1 MRHLYL
7 VRFYNGRPA
16 ETATS
21 IRAAKRLAGGYA
33 DEMDDL
39 EGRRWL
45 VFRTLAGLRSGF
57 GECATIQRLTPE
69 QVCEVARWPT
79 VEQEN

>member
-1 MRHLYL
+1 MRNPNEPCYLYL
-7 VRFYNGRPA
+7 VQFHDGRPA

-33 DEMDDL
+33 DEIDDL

-45 VFRTLAGLRSGF
+45 VFRSLSGLRSGF
-57 GECATIQRLTPE
+57 GECATIQRLTPL
-69 QVCEVARWPT
+69 QRRAVNP
-79 VEQEN
+79 